1 MSTVQPC
8 RRQRGVSLIEALV
21 ALAVMAFGMLG
32 VVGMQGSMRL
42 NADIAKQ
49 RSEAVRIAQEAVE
62 GRRAFWLLDAAANQK
77 SYADIASTAGAAVLG
92 ITSNTTFTVTETAS
106 TPPGGGR
113 TKALYVDVTW
123 VDRTGQNQNVRLST
137 NVTGNMP
144 ELSGA
149 LGLPALGTMSRLPRG
164 RHAAIPLGATDQGD
178 GTSSFAP
185 PGAGDVS
192 WVFNNV
198 SGFITQSCVATVCS
212 AYNAR
217 LLSGYVRFATDSVQP
232 TPAVAESP
240 ASVAFAVN
248 VNVRQ
253 TFPLPATDL
262 APIYQPC
269 YKLLTSQYS
278 VYYCALPVDELQGN
292 KWSGRSEL
300 ILTGISS
307 TIADFDAA
315 NYKVCRY
322 TPARDAQP
330 TAPTVSNEKH
340 PYNYAD
346 VNTAL
351 VNQNFLVIRAGN
363 GATPGFF
370 CPGDDTAT
378 PEVNGNTW
386 HHQPAA

>member
-62 GRRAFWLLDAAANQK
+62 NRRAFWLLDAAANQK

-123 VDRTGQNQNVRLST
+123 VDRTGEPRYVRLST

-149 LGLPALGTMSRLPRG
+149 LGLPPLGTTSRLPRG
-164 RHAAIPLGATDQGD
+164 RHAAIPPGATDQGG
-178 GTSSFAP
+178 GTSNFAP

-198 SGFITQSCVATVCS
+198 SGFITQRCESLVCS
-212 AYNAR
+212 TYNAR
-217 LLSGYVRFATDSVQP
+217 LLSGYVRFSTDASQP
-232 TPAVAESP
+232 TAAMAEAPVST
-240 ASVAFAVN
+240 AFALDVN
-248 VNVRQ
+248 VLQ
-253 TFPLPATDL
+253 TFPTSATV
-262 APIYQPC
+262 AC
-269 YKLLTSQYS
+269 YENTTSLY
-278 VYYCALPVDELQGN
+278 VAYYCALPVEELSGN

-300 ILTGISS
+300 VVAGISS
-307 TIADFDAA
+307 GIADFDGAS
-315 NYKVCRY
+315 YKVCRY

-330 TAPTVSNEKH
+330 TAPTVSNENH
-340 PYNYAD
+340 PYNYAN

-363 GATPGFF
+363 GTTPFS
-370 CPGDDTAT
+370 CPVDDTST

>member
-1 MSTVQPC
+1 MSTVHRG
-8 RRQRGVSLIEALV
+8 RRQQGVSLIEALV

-32 VVGMQGSMRL
+32 VVGMQGSMRF

-62 GRRAFWLLDAAANQK
+62 NRRAFWLLDAVANQK
-77 SYADIASTAGAAVLG
+77 SYADIASTAGTAVMG
-92 ITSNTTFTVTETAS
+92 ITSNTTFTVTETAN

-149 LGLPALGTMSRLPRG
+149 LGLPALGALGSASRLPRG
-164 RHAAIPLGATDQGD
+164 RHAAIPPGAVDQGD
-178 GTSSFAP
+178 GTSNFAP
-185 PGAGDVS
+185 PGAGDIS

-198 SGFITQSCVATVCS
+198 SGFITQRCVATVCS

-217 LLSGYVRFATDSVQP
+217 LLSGYVRFSTDVTQP
-232 TPAVAESP
+232 TAAMAETPLST
-240 ASVAFAVN
+240 AFALDVN
-248 VNVRQ
+248 VLQ
-253 TFPLPATDL
+253 TFPTSAT
-262 APIYQPC
+262 IVC
-269 YKLLTSQYS
+269 YENTTSLYA
-278 VYYCALPVDELQGN
+278 VYYCAISVEELNGN

-300 ILTGISS
+300 VFGGISS
-307 TIADFDAA
+307 TIADVGAA

-330 TAPTVSNEKH
+330 TSPTVSNGNH
-340 PYNYAD
+340 PYNYAN

-363 GATPGFF
+363 GTTPFS
-370 CPGDDTAT
+370 CPVDDTST
-378 PEVNGNTW
+378 PDINGNTW
-386 HHQPAA
+386 HHQPAT

>member
-1 MSTVQPC
+1 MSAIQRG

-62 GRRAFWLLDAAANQK
+62 NRRSFWLLGIVANEK
-77 SYADIASTAGAAVLG
+77 SYADITSTAGAEVLG
-92 ITSNTTFTVTETAS
+92 ITSNTAFTVTETAAN
-106 TPPGGGR
+106 PPGGGR
-113 TKALYVDVTW
+113 TKVLYVDVAW
-123 VDRTGQNQNVRLST
+123 VDRTGQNQSVRLST

-149 LGLPALGTMSRLPRG
+149 LGLPALGTTSRLPRG
-164 RHAAIPLGATDQGD
+164 RHAAIPPGANDQGD

-198 SGFITQSCVATVCS
+198 SGFITQRCVALVCS
-212 AYNAR
+212 TYNAR
-217 LLSGYVRFATDSVQP
+217 LLSGYVRFSTDALQP
-232 TPAVAESP
+232 TAAMAETP
-240 ASVAFAVN
+240 LSVAFALDVN
-248 VNVRQ
+248 VLQ
-253 TFPLPATDL
+253 TFPTSATI
-262 APIYQPC
+262 AC
-269 YKLLTSQYS
+269 YESTTSLY
-278 VYYCALPVDELQGN
+278 VAYYCALPVEELNGN

-307 TIADFDAA
+307 TIADFDVA

-322 TPARDAQP
+322 TPARNAQP
-330 TAPTVSNEKH
+330 TAPTVSNENH

-346 VNTAL
+346 VSTAI
-351 VNQNFLVIRAGN
+351 VNQNFLVIRAGD
-363 GATPGFF
+363 GAASFS
-370 CPGDDTAT
+370 CPADDSST